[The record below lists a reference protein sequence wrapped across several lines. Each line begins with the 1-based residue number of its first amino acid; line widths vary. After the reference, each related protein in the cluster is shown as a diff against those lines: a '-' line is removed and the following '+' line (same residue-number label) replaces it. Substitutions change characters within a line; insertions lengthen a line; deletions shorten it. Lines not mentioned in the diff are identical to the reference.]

1 MNTKPKK
8 ISNYRRKW
16 RNSKNQVCHCCGER
30 SLFCWTCRSCG
41 CKICQKCMEDIKWGV
56 CGAIT
61 WICPDC
67 GEMNGLGNQ

>member
-1 MNTKPKK
+1 
-8 ISNYRRKW
+8 
-16 RNSKNQVCHCCGER
+16 
-30 SLFCWTCRSCG
+30 
-41 CKICQKCMEDIKWGV
+41 MEDIKWGV